1 MAHLT
6 NIPYITNGNVMEL
19 LNRFAIRFVQKYGY
33 TYTVNIL
40 IVGGS
45 AIALRYNSR
54 ATVDIDADIAFGGKI
69 SDIINQV
76 ALDLNIPNDWLNQD
90 FVNSYSYSRK
100 LWDRA
105 EYIGTLNQVI
115 NVYIVSELDQLCMKS
130 ITTRTKDEDD
140 VIVLAKALKNKGVTY
155 EMFTENFYRLYRD
168 YVKISRSKDK
178 IIKSILK
185 GRRNNRLSR

>member
-1 MAHLT
+1 MAHMT
-6 NIPYITNGNVMEL
+6 DIPYITNGNVLEL

-76 ALDLNIPNDWLNQD
+76 ALDFNIPNDWLNQD

-105 EYIGTLNQVI
+105 EYVSTLNQVVNI
-115 NVYIVSELDQLCMKS
+115 YIVSELDQLCMKAV
-130 ITTRTKDEDD
+130 TDRLKDEGD
-140 VIVLAKALKNKGVTY
+140 VVILANALKNKGVTY
-155 EMFTENFYRLYRD
+155 EMFKENFYRLYGG
-168 YVKISRSKDK
+168 YVKVSQSKDRRIR
-178 IIKSILK
+178 IILNGK
-185 GRRNNRLSR
+185 RRLRK